1 MLRLPGL
8 GGVLAAMTEFV
19 IHALHV
25 GGGTLAL
32 APLPGASGDYAA
44 DMAHLRDWKPAFVIT
59 LVTPEEIAECEAFTL
74 GADLQEAGTRW
85 ISLPIQD
92 FGTPAPDQCAAWRDA
107 SGMMRAALKGGGR
120 VMIHCKGGRGRS
132 GMAALRLMAETGE
145 HPDAALGRL
154 RAVRPGAVETEA
166 QMTWARR
173 GSRR

>member
-1 MLRLPGL
+1 MLAQSGL
-8 GGVLAAMTEFV
+8 EGVLTVFV

-32 APLPGASGDYAA
+32 APLPGASGEYAA
-44 DMAHLRDWKPAFVIT
+44 DMAHLHDWKPAFVIT

-85 ISLPIQD
+85 ISIPIQD
-92 FGTPAPDQCAAWRDA
+92 FGAPTPDQCAAWRDA
-107 SGMMRAALKGGGR
+107 SEMMRAALSGGGR

-132 GMAALRLMAETGE
+132 GMIALRLMVETGE
-145 HPDAALGRL
+145 TPDAALDRL
-154 RAVRPGAVETEA
+154 RAVRPGAVETDA

-173 GSRR
+173 